1 MTAGSQ
7 PSANTASAG
16 REGGVFSLLRNR
28 DFRRLLFAD
37 GLWWLAMWMEMLVVG
52 WLALS
57 ITDSAWWVALL
68 GFYRSIPLPLVGLFG
83 TPLVERFRRRHLIVA
98 LQAVGVVSA
107 STLAVL
113 MWLDVIQYWHL
124 ALAALANG
132 SAWALD
138 WPVRRS
144 LVPDL
149 VGKSRIVEALTLESG
164 LQSVTRLFGP
174 LLAGLCVHVL
184 GILGGLLILANTA
197 LMALLIL
204 VGMETNSRSPDPAK
218 GVRSSLRRTREGLR
232 YVYGHRRIFGVIL
245 ITVAMNAWAFPFQ
258 SLLPVFARD
267 VLSQGPLGLG
277 LLGSAHGLGALVGM
291 PIVHWGRKRW
301 SHPRIFGWASVF
313 ACLGL
318 VAFALSESFYLSLA
332 ILVFAGVGQAGFSI
346 MQSSITLVEADDD
359 MRARSMSIV
368 VLAIGMGP
376 FGRLH
381 AAVMAAAWGAP
392 LATAVMAL
400 GAGVATLAVILFLRG
415 FASSKRV
422 RPPPRSGSEP
432 GAR

>member
-7 PSANTASAG
+7 PSAKTASAG
-16 REGGVFSLLRNR
+16 REGGVFSPLRNR

-68 GFYRSIPLPLVGLFG
+68 GFFRSIPLPLVGLFG
-83 TPLVERFRRRHLIVA
+83 TPLVERFRRRRLIVV
-98 LQAVGVVSA
+98 LQAVGVISA
-107 STLAVL
+107 SALAAL

-138 WPVRRS
+138 WPTRRS

-149 VGKSRIVEALTLESG
+149 VGKSRIVDALTLESG

-174 LLAGLCVHVL
+174 LLAGLVVHL
-184 GILGGLLILANTA
+184 AGILGGLLILATTA

-204 VGMETNSRSPDPAK
+204 VGMKTDSRAPESPK
-218 GVRSSLRRTREGLR
+218 GVRASLRRTRDGLR
-232 YVYGHRRIFGVIL
+232 YVYGQRRIFGVIL
-245 ITVAMNAWAFPFQ
+245 ITVAMNVWAFPFQ

-277 LLGSAHGLGALVGM
+277 LLGSAHGLGALLGM
-291 PIVHWGRKRW
+291 PIVHWGRRRW
-301 SHPRIFGWASVF
+301 SNPRIFGWGSVF
-313 ACLGL
+313 ACIGL
-318 VAFALSESFYLSLA
+318 IAFALSDSFLLSLT
-332 ILVFAGVGQAGFSI
+332 ILVFAGLGQAGFSI

-359 MRARSMSIV
+359 MRARAMSIV

-376 FGRLH
+376 FGRLQSG
-381 AAVMAAAWGAP
+381 AMAAAWGAP
-392 LATAVMAL
+392 MATAAMAL
-400 GAGVATLAVILFLRG
+400 GAGVATLAVMLFLRG
-415 FASSKRV
+415 FASLDRDTTLCPN
-422 RPPPRSGSEP
+422 RPDPP
-432 GAR
+432 